1 MKIQAKATK
10 ETVVWKIESMFFK
23 HVTEL
28 AKASTQS
35 DFLSIYQCAN
45 KLRKYILYLEQEL
58 LEEPLKLENIMEG
71 KVKKPKSQESSIRFC
86 IQAMSMS
93 SVLQGNHTWQKEVQ
107 LALRFACS
115 GGKLIPG
122 KHLSLG
128 LTIKS
133 LTGSKTVVSLLNH
146 FGQWV
151 SDETIRQINL
161 GWEKTLFKTRTLVPS
176 HIIRKSNLSA
186 GPPWANF
193 DINFKTPSGAN
204 TTCHTCWICYQNM
217 LLQEE
222 IQSSKK
228 PITNIQDASI
238 SNSGKRKICCIK
250 KIHPAED
257 SECFEFYWKK
267 PRLKQYIEY

>member
-93 SVLQGNHTWQKEVQ
+93 SVLQGNHT
-107 LALRFACS
+107 
-115 GGKLIPG
+115 
-122 KHLSLG
+122 
-128 LTIKS
+128 
-133 LTGSKTVVSLLNH
+133 
-146 FGQWV
+146 
-151 SDETIRQINL
+151 
-161 GWEKTLFKTRTLVPS
+161 
-176 HIIRKSNLSA
+176 
-186 GPPWANF
+186 
-193 DINFKTPSGAN
+193 
-204 TTCHTCWICYQNM
+204 
-217 LLQEE
+217 
-222 IQSSKK
+222 
-228 PITNIQDASI
+228 
-238 SNSGKRKICCIK
+238 
-250 KIHPAED
+250 
-257 SECFEFYWKK
+257 
-267 PRLKQYIEY
+267 